1 MVLSWWRAVLGHFVV
16 VQYDYYDVTSVFF
29 SGSKYCPM
37 LVRECG
43 VEMLKDLLAT
53 YQWNPYI
60 SEIRQLAQCIIS
72 RCERFAADNDYVT
85 DDEQMSSGTN
95 E

>member
-1 MVLSWWRAVLGHFVV
+1 
-16 VQYDYYDVTSVFF
+16 
-29 SGSKYCPM
+29 
-37 LVRECG
+37 
-43 VEMLKDLLAT
+43 MLKDLLAT